1 MSGDIDLTRA
11 LSFGATA
18 EEYDRV
24 RPSYPAALI
33 DDLAA
38 LHPRTVLDVG
48 AGTGKASELLVAR
61 GLDVLAVEAD
71 ARMAAIVERK
81 GIAVEVSPFQD
92 WDARGRA
99 FDLITAGQSWHWMP
113 EPESAHKAFELLQH
127 GGHLAAFWNLG
138 MLDERTMSALDA
150 VYAAIAPAL
159 SDGWKA
165 LSEDIDELK
174 GHVDSLRE
182 AGFSPIEL
190 RTYPQSATY
199 TAREWVD
206 LIATHSNHATLP
218 VEQRQ
223 ALLRGVADAIAQ
235 LGGTVTEEACAALIL
250 ATRAQRS
257 RACDRHGSGS

>member
-1 MSGDIDLTRA
+1 MSGDVDLTRA
-11 LSFGATA
+11 LSFGAIA

-24 RPSYPAALI
+24 RPSYPAELVA
-33 DDLAA
+33 DLAA
-38 LHPRTVLDVG
+38 LNPLTVLDVG

-92 WDARGRA
+92 WDARGRT

-113 EPESAHKAFELLQH
+113 EPQSAQKAFSLLRP

-138 MLDERTMSALDA
+138 MLDERTTSALDT
-150 VYAAIAPAL
+150 VYAAMAPAL
-159 SDGWKA
+159 AEGSKA
-165 LSEDIDELK
+165 MSEEIDEQRR
-174 GHVDSLRE
+174 HMESLRD
-182 AGFSPIEL
+182 AGFAPIEL
-190 RTYPQSATY
+190 RTYPGSATY
-199 TAREWVD
+199 TARQWVEM
-206 LIATHSNHATLP
+206 IATHSNHATLP

-235 LGGTVTEEACAALIL
+235 LGGTVTEEQCAALIL
-250 ATRAQRS
+250 ATRA
-257 RACDRHGSGS
+257 

>member
-11 LSFGATA
+11 LSFGAIA

-24 RPSYPAALI
+24 RPSYPPALI
-33 DDLAA
+33 DDLVA
-38 LHPRTVLDVG
+38 LHPRAVLDVG

-61 GLDVLAVEAD
+61 GLDVIAVEAD

-81 GIAVEVSPFQD
+81 GVAVEVSAFQD
-92 WDARGRA
+92 WGARGRT
-99 FDLITAGQSWHWMP
+99 FDLITAAQSWHWMP
-113 EPESAHKAFELLQH
+113 EPESAHKAFELLRH

-150 VYAAIAPAL
+150 VYTAIAPTLAE
-159 SDGWKA
+159 GTKA
-165 LSEDIDELK
+165 LSEDIDELR
-174 GHVDSLRE
+174 GHVDALRD
-182 AGFSPIEL
+182 AGFTPIEV
-190 RTYPQSATY
+190 RTYPVTATY

-206 LIATHSNHATLP
+206 LLATHSNHATLP
-218 VEQRQ
+218 DEQRQ

-250 ATRAQRS
+250 ATGA
-257 RACDRHGSGS
+257 